1 MSVPVQTP
9 SKEYI
14 ANGTTTAFPLE
25 FSCDK
30 AEYLIVTL
38 NGEEAPLGSWTLA
51 NDTVTFN
58 VAPLNGVVVNL
69 QRNTPFQRT
78 TNYQLYDNSFRP
90 SAVNKDFDLIWW
102 KLQELGYRDQ
112 VIWLALVKE
121 ITDRIDGDEDLQNQ
135 INTIDEWL
143 ANLQQNV
150 NENTNDIAQL
160 VNDLSKEIADRIT
173 NDEALKEMFLAMMDE
188 AINEGTINALAITHV
203 DSLEALEAVVNVWDG
218 RTVYV
223 KDLGHYEYDYATTSW
238 LKVYQDA
245 DNVKDGTETQ
255 KQINDKSARAFASIE
270 DLLNYTPRGNG
281 QIAFVKSY
289 YADQNTGGR
298 YFKYDSEKANENDG
312 VVVFNGWVGGI
323 TNNTITSEMVGIRDG
338 EDAASKFDL
347 LAAFMQNKSYNLR
360 LSGSIF
366 STKELV
372 LMYLKDSII
381 EADDLY
387 HVPPLNKPLN
397 NNRGAITIRNST
409 NVTVQDSYLHGECV
423 AHYDNREDGQA
434 GIVFIDSVGCKALEN
449 RIERFHAWAVLGTN
463 CTDTLVTGNTIKHIV
478 RQSGINIWFGSG
490 SNNIARNNTIS
501 DVGLYGV
508 EFENHTLL
516 NSDGVAKDN
525 IISDCFQGATLVNL
539 IENAKVVG
547 NEISQCYRGITYSLS
562 TSSAKLRLFRNT
574 VSNCQMGLQHGVA
587 EMRSSRNTYT
597 YEAQSFYK
605 TSPYSSVSAI
615 DADGYVYVAE
625 SAGITNGLTWS
636 VGEVVQI
643 NGTSYTVSTVAT
655 GVSLPNYAYTFV
667 KLKFSV
673 NPTGLRVGDF
683 ILHAPNALDN
693 IGMHLYLGGNFNSRL
708 DSIKGYPIPV
718 RESMSTS
725 GGTRQLNSLQV
736 DSDYFVFKFDNVLS
750 NTKCKFTVENLQ
762 LTGNANVALVD
773 PTDMNSKTT
782 CNYLSSIG
790 YIRPN
795 GYYTLDFLDAVSYGN
810 FATITQGRRTLKPM
824 QVIAVELEYTNLASN
839 TGNPALLCNDQNLE
853 ITLGKVL
860 SGTGVSGIGFTG
872 ISPFP
877 INAYLNTF
885 KLITTGSLSDLGYN
899 RLRYKLFYI

>member
-1 MSVPVQTP
+1 MTVQVTDRLSQLYVGNGVNTRFDFTFRIFDQEDETGVAVRIKVGNEFEFLDETKYTVTINPDNLGGYVNFLDAPDAQTYFYIAGKTPVDQLLDITNYDNFYPDAIERALDKLTAILQEWKHLVDFETQARILADLNYDELAQQREAELRAYIDGIASAITGQPVLGLP
-9 SKEYI
+9 SK
-14 ANGTTTAFPLE
+14 F
-25 FSCDK
+25 
-30 AEYLIVTL
+30 
-38 NGEEAPLGSWTLA
+38 
-51 NDTVTFN
+51 
-58 VAPLNGVVVNL
+58 VV
-69 QRNTPFQRT
+69 
-78 TNYQLYDNSFRP
+78 
-90 SAVNKDFDLIWW
+90 
-102 KLQELGYRDQ
+102 
-112 VIWLALVKE
+112 
-121 ITDRIDGDEDLQNQ
+121 DGDE
-135 INTIDEWL
+135 
-143 ANLQQNV
+143 
-150 NENTNDIAQL
+150 
-160 VNDLSKEIADRIT
+160 
-173 NDEALKEMFLAMMDE
+173 
-188 AINEGTINALAITHV
+188 
-203 DSLEALEAVVNVWDG
+203 
-218 RTVYV
+218 
-223 KDLGHYEYDYATTSW
+223 
-238 LKVYQDA
+238 
-245 DNVKDGTETQ
+245 TQ
-255 KQINDKSARAFASIE
+255 EQINDKSARAFASIE

-736 DSDYFVFKFDNVLS
+736 DSNYFVFKFDNVLS
-750 NTKCKFTVENLQ
+750 NTNCKFTVENLQ

-773 PTDMNSKTT
+773 PTDTNSKTT
-782 CNYLSSIG
+782 CSYLSSIG
-790 YIRPN
+790 YIRPK

-810 FATITQGRRTLKPM
+810 FAAITQGRRTLKPM